1 MTALRPPAADGRAAY
16 PDLARQV
23 AWSESAVRRRLE
35 ELRRSGV
42 LRLDVEVD
50 AGLLGYSAQCLLWL
64 TIAPARLGGI
74 ARTMATDPQTAFVG
88 MTTGETAMI
97 TAYAKRAAPAP

>member
-1 MTALRPPAADGRAAY
+1 M
-16 PDLARQV
+16 
-23 AWSESAVRRRLE
+23 
-35 ELRRSGV
+35 

-74 ARTMATDPQTAFVG
+74 ARTLATDPQTAFVG
-88 MTTGETAMI
+88 LTTGAHNCSPSPSVATPKHCTPISPTAS
-97 TAYAKRAAPAP
+97 APWRGSAVWRRP